1 MIFNQQALKST
12 TNQTNISFYS
22 TNRNSSQKVP
32 FLTLNF
38 MKTAIIKLLN
48 QVERNILLFRPHQ
61 LPNLLF
67 QHNNYDRKVKKNL
80 ILIRNNTILME
91 ICQLLHLK
99 IKKQRIKKD
108 LLLKIECQ
116 NLNFKIQINSGMMRK
131 VSLARK
137 YSIRIIFN

>member
-1 MIFNQQALKST
+1 
-12 TNQTNISFYS
+12 
-22 TNRNSSQKVP
+22 
-32 FLTLNF
+32 

-99 IKKQRIKKD
+99 IKK
-108 LLLKIECQ
+108 
-116 NLNFKIQINSGMMRK
+116 
-131 VSLARK
+131 
-137 YSIRIIFN
+137 